1 MTTKRDRAIVVSA
14 LKHAAP
20 YIRLFKGKV
29 FVIKVGGEVFADP
42 ALTTALVEQV
52 GILHQVGI
60 RTVLIQ
66 GGGPQSTELAAALGL
81 DTEFVEGRRV
91 TNSDS
96 LNVATM
102 ILNGQIN
109 TKILA
114 CCRDLQIPAVGI
126 SGVDAGLI
134 RAHKRP
140 PVEREGEEA
149 IDYGFVGDID
159 SVEADILRKQLDN
172 GLMPVVSPL
181 SCDESGVLLNINAD
195 TVAAAI
201 AAELNAEKLILV
213 TGATGIL
220 EDIDDPSSLI
230 SYIDRTHLQQ
240 LKDDGVLADG
250 MLPKAAAINAA
261 IKNGVQ
267 RVHVISYKLPDSILL
282 EVFTNEGTG
291 TLVVDD
297 IAALSPE
304 EQGDES

>member
-1 MTTKRDRAIVVSA
+1 MTSKRDRAIVVSA

-42 ALTTALVEQV
+42 ALTNALVEQV

-60 RTVLIQ
+60 RTVLIH
-66 GGGPQSTELAAALGL
+66 GGGPQSTELAKALGI
-81 DTEFVEGRRV
+81 DTKFIEGRRV
-91 TNSDS
+91 TDSDS
-96 LNVATM
+96 LSVATM
-102 ILNGQIN
+102 ILNGQVN
-109 TKILA
+109 TRILA
-114 CCRDLQIPAVGI
+114 TCRDLQIPAVGI

-140 PVEREGEEA
+140 PVKDKDGGSV
-149 IDYGFVGDID
+149 DYGFVGDID

-181 SCDESGVLLNINAD
+181 SCDESGNILNINAD

-201 AAELNAEKLILV
+201 AAELDAEKLILV
-213 TGATGIL
+213 TGASGIL
-220 EDIDDPSSLI
+220 EDINDPGSLI
-230 SYIDRTHLQQ
+230 SYIDRKHLQE
-240 LKDDGVLADG
+240 LKEKGVLADG
-250 MLPKAAAINAA
+250 MLPKAAAIDSA
-261 IKNGVQ
+261 IRNGVQ

-291 TLVVDD
+291 TLVVND
-297 IAALSPE
+297 INALTPE
-304 EQGDES
+304 EQGEET